1 MSGGASTGGGRLS
14 GRVVV
19 VTGGAG
25 GIGRAVCDAVSAEGA
40 ATVVVD
46 LDRGLVDRAGDELA
60 AVCGAQRV
68 LGLALDVT
76 DEADMAEMAR
86 ETLHR
91 FGRIDTLVACAG
103 ILRGRGCLP
112 HPVTEVALTEW
123 NQVIDTNLKG
133 VFLSNRAVLPAMVS
147 QRRGDIVNVS
157 STSGR
162 QGRAND
168 SPYCASKFAVIGFSE
183 AVAEEVRQ
191 YGVRV
196 QVLLPDA
203 VDTAIWEQNG
213 RIRPERALDAGRV
226 ADLILYLIALPEDAV
241 LSRPVIAPFRAR
253 RRGRPNGHVSTGSR
267 AGSTDSDSGGEAVRR

>member
-1 MSGGASTGGGRLS
+1 MRSGVSAGDGRLF
-14 GRVVV
+14 GHVVV

-25 GIGRAVCDAVSAEGA
+25 GIGRAVCEAVSAEGG

-46 LDRGLVDRAGDELA
+46 LDRGQIDRVGNQLA
-60 AVCGAQRV
+60 AVHGPQRV

-76 DEADMAEMAR
+76 DEADMAKMAR
-86 ETLHR
+86 ATLER
-91 FGRIDTLVACAG
+91 FGRIDVLVACAG

-123 NQVIDTNLKG
+123 SQVIDTNLKG
-133 VFLSNRAVLPAMVS
+133 VFLSNRAVLPVMMR

-168 SPYCASKFAVIGFSE
+168 SPYCASKFGVIGFSE

-203 VDTAIWEQNG
+203 VDTPIWFQNG
-213 RIRPERALDAGRV
+213 PIRPAQALDAGRV
-226 ADLILYLIALPEDAV
+226 ADLILFMITLREDAV

-253 RRGRPNGHVSTGSR
+253 RRMRPNGRVSTGSK
-267 AGSTDSDSGGEAVRR
+267 ADSTDSDSGGEAMQQ

>member
-1 MSGGASTGGGRLS
+1 MSNGASTGGGRLS

-25 GIGRAVCDAVSAEGA
+25 GIGQAVCEAVSAEGA

-46 LDRGLVDRAGDELA
+46 LDRGQVDRAGDQLA
-60 AVCGAQRV
+60 AARGSQRL

-86 ETLHR
+86 ATLER
-91 FGRIDTLVACAG
+91 FGRIDVLVACAG

-112 HPVTEVALTEW
+112 HPVTEVALAEW
-123 NQVIDTNLKG
+123 SQVIDTNLKG
-133 VFLSNRAVLPAMVS
+133 VFLSNRAVLPVMMR
-147 QRRGDIVNVS
+147 QRRGDVVNVS

-168 SPYCASKFAVIGFSE
+168 SPYCASKFGVIGFSE

-203 VDTAIWEQNG
+203 VDTPIWSQNG
-213 RIRPERALDAGRV
+213 PIRPAQALAAGRV
-226 ADLILYLIALPEDAV
+226 ADLILYMITLPEDAI
-241 LSRPVIAPFRAR
+241 LSRPVIAPLRAR
-253 RRGRPNGHVSTGSR
+253 RRMPRNGRV
-267 AGSTDSDSGGEAVRR
+267 STDSKSDPTDGDPGAEAVRL